1 MYVLVNGFKIHPG
14 EPDIKILNIEEDIQG
29 RDVLTFEYK
38 GKQYKSLVFVT
49 HQNTRR

>member
-1 MYVLVNGFKIHPG
+1 MKMYVLVNGEKIRQDD
-14 EPDIKILNIEEDIQG
+14 PDIKILNIEEDIQG

-49 HQNTRR
+49 H